1 MDEIFE
7 KIFKDKK
14 ANKEKLLMYGFTEN
28 ENCFLYQRQI
38 MEGEFKI
45 VVKIK
50 DEQIETAVY
59 EVETGELYTLH
70 LIPHA
75 QGAFVGKVRLEYLSL
90 LEDIGQKC
98 FEYDVFREDNT
109 KKIIEFVK
117 QEFNSSLEFLWPKF
131 SNNAICR
138 RQDNQKWYIAFMKIT
153 ADKLGL
159 NEKEPIEII
168 DLRVD
173 NNKLNSLLDYKTFFP
188 AYHMNKKSWITVK
201 LNSLANLNQVYDLI
215 KESYILA
222 KVNR

>member
-45 VVKIK
+45 MVKIK

-70 LIPHA
+70 LVPHA

-138 RQDNQKWYIAFMKIT
+138 RQDNQKWYIIFIKIS
-153 ADKLGL
+153 ADKIGL
-159 NEKEPIEII
+159 NDKKIIEII
-168 DLRVD
+168 DLRV
-173 NNKLNSLLDYKTFFP
+173 NKTDLNSLLDYKTFFP
-188 AYHMNKKSWITVK
+188 AYHMNKKSWITIKLDSVK
-201 LNSLANLNQVYDLI
+201 HIEQIYDLI
-215 KESYILA
+215 RTSYALA
-222 KVNR
+222 LK

>member
-1 MDEIFE
+1 MDEFFE

-38 MEGEFKI
+38 MVGEFKI
-45 VVKIK
+45 MVKIK
-50 DEQIETAVY
+50 DEQIETYVY

-90 LEDIGQKC
+90 IEDIEQKC

-117 QEFNSSLEFLWPKF
+117 QEFNSFLEFLWPKF

-188 AYHMNKKSWITVK
+188 AYHMNKQSWITINLDSVK
-201 LNSLANLNQVYDLI
+201 HIEQIYDLI
-215 KESYILA
+215 RASYALA
-222 KVNR
+222 LK

>member
-45 VVKIK
+45 VIKIK
-50 DEQIETAVY
+50 DGQIETAVY

-70 LIPHA
+70 LVPHA

-90 LEDIGQKC
+90 LEDIRQKC

-153 ADKLGL
+153 ADKIGL
-159 NEKEPIEII
+159 NDKKIIEII
-168 DLRVD
+168 DLRV
-173 NNKLNSLLDYKTFFP
+173 NKTDSNRLLDHKTIFP
-188 AYHMNKKSWITVK
+188 AYHMNKQSWITIKLDSVK
-201 LNSLANLNQVYDLI
+201 HIEQIYDLI
-215 KESYILA
+215 RASYALA
-222 KVNR
+222 LK

>member
-45 VVKIK
+45 MVKIK
-50 DEQIETAVY
+50 DEQIETDVY

-70 LIPHA
+70 LVPHA

-109 KKIIEFVK
+109 KKVIEFVK
-117 QEFNSSLEFLWPKF
+117 QKFDSSLEFLWPKF

-138 RQDNQKWYIAFMKIT
+138 RHDNQKWYIIFIKIS
-153 ADKLGL
+153 ADKIGL
-159 NEKEPIEII
+159 NDKKIIEII
-168 DLRVD
+168 DLRV
-173 NNKLNSLLDYKTFFP
+173 NKTDLNRLLDHKTIFP
-188 AYHMNKKSWITVK
+188 AYHMNKQSWITIKLDSVK
-201 LNSLANLNQVYDLI
+201 HIEQIYDLI
-215 KESYILA
+215 RASYALA
-222 KVNR
+222 LK

>member
-1 MDEIFE
+1 MDEFFE

-98 FEYDVFREDNT
+98 FEYDVFREYNT

-117 QEFNSSLEFLWPKF
+117 QEFDSSLEFLWPKF

-138 RQDNQKWYIAFMKIT
+138 RSDNQKWYIAFMKIT
-153 ADKLGL
+153 ADKIGL
-159 NEKEPIEII
+159 NEKELIEII

>member
-45 VVKIK
+45 VIKIK
-50 DEQIETAVY
+50 DGQIETAVY

-75 QGAFVGKVRLEYLSL
+75 QGAFVGNVRLEYLSL

-117 QEFNSSLEFLWPKF
+117 QEFDSSLEFLWPKF

-138 RQDNQKWYIAFMKIT
+138 RQDNQKWYIIFIKIS
-153 ADKLGL
+153 ADKIGL
-159 NEKEPIEII
+159 NDKKLIEII
-168 DLRVD
+168 DLRV
-173 NNKLNSLLDYKTFFP
+173 NKTDLNRLLDHKTFFP
-188 AYHMNKKSWITVK
+188 AYHMNKKSWITIKLDSVK
-201 LNSLANLNQVYDLI
+201 HIEQIYDLI
-215 KESYILA
+215 RASYALA
-222 KVNR
+222 LK